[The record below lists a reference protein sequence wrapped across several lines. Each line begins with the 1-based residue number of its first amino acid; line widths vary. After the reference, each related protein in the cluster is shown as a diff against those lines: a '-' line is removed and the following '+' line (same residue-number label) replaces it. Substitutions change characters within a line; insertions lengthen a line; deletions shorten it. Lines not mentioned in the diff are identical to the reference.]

1 MDFGFIIAGFIVGF
15 LVGLTGVGG
24 GSLMTPILL
33 FFFHIKP
40 ALAVGTDLLYAS
52 ITKSVGILAHG
63 KLGNID
69 WRIVKLLAAGSV
81 PASMATILFLRTID
95 VDSHEA
101 IATIK
106 FSLGIALIITSAAV
120 LLRTKLMNW
129 LAKETLIPE
138 QYVASSTVVLG
149 IILGGLVTLT
159 SVGAGALGVTALIVL
174 YPHKKITTIVGSDIA
189 HAVPLTLVAGLG
201 HASLGTV
208 DYNLLGVLLIGS
220 IPGIYIGSH
229 LSAKVAEHWI
239 RIALAAILIY
249 VGVKLVLH

>member
-1 MDFGFIIAGFIVGF
+1 MDFGFIVAGFIVGF

-33 FFFHIKP
+33 MFFHIKP

-52 ITKSVGILAHG
+52 ITKSVGIFAHG

-81 PASMATILFLRTID
+81 PASFATIIFLRTID
-95 VDSHEA
+95 VDSTEA

-106 FSLGIALIITSAAV
+106 FSLGIALIVTSAAV
-120 LLRTKLMNW
+120 LLRTKLMNL
-129 LAKETLIPE
+129 LAKEILIPE
-138 QYVASSTVVLG
+138 KYVASSTVVLG

-174 YPHKKITTIVGSDIA
+174 YPHKKLPPS
-189 HAVPLTLVAGLG
+189 LVAIL
-201 HASLGTV
+201 HT
-208 DYNLLGVLLIGS
+208 
-220 IPGIYIGSH
+220 PCRSH
-229 LSAKVAEHWI
+229 
-239 RIALAAILIY
+239 
-249 VGVKLVLH
+249 

>member
-1 MDFGFIIAGFIVGF
+1 MDFGFIIAGFLVGF

-33 FFFHIKP
+33 LFFHIKP
-40 ALAVGTDLLYAS
+40 AFAVGTDLLYAS
-52 ITKSVGILAHG
+52 ITKSVGIFAHG

-81 PASMATILFLRTID
+81 PASIATILFLRTIN
-95 VDSHEA
+95 VESNEA
-101 IATIK
+101 ISTIK
-106 FSLGIALIITSAAV
+106 FSLGVALIVTSAAV
-120 LLRTKLMNW
+120 LLRTKLMKL
-129 LAKETLIPE
+129 LATETLIPAP
-138 QYVASSTVVLG
+138 YVASSTVLLG
-149 IILGGLVTLT
+149 IVLGGLVTLT

-174 YPHKKITTIVGSDIA
+174 YPKKKITTIIGSDIA

-208 DYNLLGVLLIGS
+208 DYSLLGTLLIGS

-239 RIALAAILIY
+239 RIALSAILIY
-249 VGVKLVLH
+249 VGLKLVMH

>member
-138 QYVASSTVVLG
+138 KYVASSTVVLG

>member
-1 MDFGFIIAGFIVGF
+1 
-15 LVGLTGVGG
+15 
-24 GSLMTPILL
+24 MTPILL

-52 ITKSVGILAHG
+52 ITKSVGIFAHG

-138 QYVASSTVVLG
+138 KYVASSTVVLG

>member
-1 MDFGFIIAGFIVGF
+1 MDFGFIIAGFVVGF

-24 GSLMTPILL
+24 GSLMTPILMI
-33 FFFHIKP
+33 FFHIKP

-52 ITKSVGILAHG
+52 VTKSVGIFAHG

-81 PASMATILFLRTID
+81 PASFATILFLRTID
-95 VDSHEA
+95 VDSTEA
-101 IATIK
+101 ISTIK
-106 FSLGIALIITSAAV
+106 FSLGIALIVTSVAV
-120 LLRTKLMNW
+120 LLRSKLMS
-129 LAKETLIPE
+129 LLSKETLIPE
-138 QYVASSTVVLG
+138 KYVASSTVAVG
-149 IILGGLVTLT
+149 IVLGGLVTLT

-174 YPHKKITTIVGSDIA
+174 YPHKKITTIVGTDIA

-201 HASLGTV
+201 HASIGTV
-208 DYNLLGVLLIGS
+208 DYSLLGTLLIGS

-249 VGVKLVLH
+249 VGFKLILH

>member
-52 ITKSVGILAHG
+52 ITKSVGIFAHG

-138 QYVASSTVVLG
+138 KYVASSTVVLG

>member
-1 MDFGFIIAGFIVGF
+1 MDFGFIVAGFIVGF

-24 GSLMTPILL
+24 GSLMTPILMI
-33 FFFHIKP
+33 FFHIKP

-52 ITKSVGILAHG
+52 VTKSVGIFAHG

-81 PASMATILFLRTID
+81 PASFATIIFLRTID
-95 VDSHEA
+95 VDSTEA

-106 FSLGIALIITSAAV
+106 FSLGIALIITSVAV
-120 LLRTKLMNW
+120 LLRTKLMNL

-138 QYVASSTVVLG
+138 KYVAAITVVLG
-149 IILGGLVTLT
+149 IVLGGLVTLT

-208 DYNLLGVLLIGS
+208 DYNLLGTLLIGS

-239 RIALAAILIY
+239 RVALAAILIY
-249 VGVKLVLH
+249 VGLKLVLH

>member
-24 GSLMTPILL
+24 GSLMTPILMI
-33 FFFHIKP
+33 FFHIKP

-52 ITKSVGILAHG
+52 ITKSVGIFAHG

-69 WRIVKLLAAGSV
+69 WRIVKLLGAGSV
-81 PASMATILFLRTID
+81 PASFATILFLRTIN
-95 VDSHEA
+95 VDSSEA

-120 LLRTKLMNW
+120 LLRTKLMSL

-138 QYVASSTVVLG
+138 KYVASSTVVLG
-149 IILGGLVTLT
+149 IVLGGLVTLT

-208 DYNLLGVLLIGS
+208 DYSLLGTLLIGS

-239 RIALAAILIY
+239 RIALATILIY